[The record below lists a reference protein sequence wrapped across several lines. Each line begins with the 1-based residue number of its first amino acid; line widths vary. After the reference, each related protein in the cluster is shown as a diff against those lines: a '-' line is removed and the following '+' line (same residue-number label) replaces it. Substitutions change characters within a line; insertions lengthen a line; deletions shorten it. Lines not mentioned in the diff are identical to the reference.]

1 MSRYYSSSECRLV
14 ITSPMQETD
23 ICSICLDTYKATCN
37 MYCTRTPCG
46 HIFHST
52 CLSKWSRLHNN
63 CPICRGV
70 INCCMVEPSPVINPI
85 ITRTYDNNYDNNN
98 YDNYNINTII
108 NNIIINNRIN
118 NRIYNR

>member
-52 CLSKWSRLHNN
+52 CLSKWSSLHNN

-70 INCCMVEPSPVINPI
+70 INCCMVEPSRPVINPI
-85 ITRTYDNNYDNNN
+85 ITRTYDNNYDNN
-98 YDNYNINTII
+98 YIINTII
-108 NNIIINNRIN
+108 NINIINNRIN
-118 NRIYNR
+118 NR

>member
-1 MSRYYSSSECRLV
+1 MKRLYSQL
-14 ITSPMQETD
+14 TSPSRKEPDTDTDTD

-70 INCCMVEPSPVINPI
+70 INCCMVEPSPVINTI
-85 ITRTYDNNYDNNN
+85 ITRTYDNNYI
-98 YDNYNINTII
+98 INTNI

-118 NRIYNR
+118 NR